1 MIMGISDTIKVT
13 VQSNYNEPQSDP
25 ENGQYFFSYT
35 VTIVNN
41 GNLNAKLLSRHWII
55 SDSNGRVQ
63 EVRGDGVVGEQPEL
77 APGEGFRYT
86 SAAVIDTPRGTMHG
100 SYNMQSADGSKFKAL
115 ISPFTLSS
123 NDVVLH

>member
-1 MIMGISDTIKVT
+1 MGTKNDIKVS
-13 VQSNYNEPQSDP
+13 VKSNYNEPQSDP
-25 ENGQYFFSYT
+25 ENNQYFFSYT

-41 GNLNAKLLSRHWII
+41 GTLNAKLLSRHWII
-55 SDSNGRVQ
+55 SDANGRVQ

-100 SYNMQSADGSKFKAL
+100 SYNMQSADGSEFKAP
-115 ISPFTLSS
+115 ITPFTLTS